1 MQQPSDEA
9 IIGSPMK
16 RARASVS
23 GVEDEATRQGLGLGL
38 SADIMGRIEQ
48 DKEVKKEPDEDEEL

>member
-1 MQQPSDEA
+1 MQQPFGDA
-9 IIGSPMK
+9 IIGSPLK

-23 GVEDEATRQGLGLGL
+23 GVEDDGMRQRLGLGL

-48 DKEVKKEPDEDEEL
+48 DQTIKKEQDEEEEL